1 MILDSL
7 QEAIQSGHSL
17 KVRYFGGSTPG
28 GEREIFPLSIAD
40 GKVRARCVVTQ
51 QAKTFVIEKMELVEA
66 GVASVIAETF
76 QAPPPTFDTL
86 AEFSAHH
93 SPGLSEIGWVVQ
105 PEEGS
110 VSLHRTFKNGKMVK
124 NPDVSLTFEAMTS
137 DSVLDMDTGEFVEM
151 NLRPRERPWILH
163 GKGQTTKTFGDIKKA
178 QLAFLEFAKT
188 LAPQPQK

>member
-28 GEREIFPLSIAD
+28 AERELFPLSIAD

-76 QAPPPTFDTL
+76 QAPPPAFDAL
-86 AEFSAHH
+86 DGFIAHH
-93 SPGLSEIGWVVQ
+93 SPGLTELGWVVQ
-105 PEEGS
+105 SEGGG
-110 VSLHRTFKNGKMVK
+110 VSLHRTFKNGKLVK

-137 DSVLDMDTGEFVEM
+137 DSVFDFESGEVKEM

-178 QLAFLEFAKT
+178 QLAFLEFAKS
-188 LAPQPQK
+188 LAP